1 MRSTAKTRAAAPG
14 KRIPVE
20 VVRGGKRMT
29 LNAVVG
35 KRPSDEELA
44 QSQILNGDGS
54 DEADRP
60 APDANSGEALAQS
73 LGLQVSPL
81 TPRYAQQLGVAA
93 DSGGLVILGIDPNSD
108 SGQKGLQ
115 RGDIVVTANYRPV
128 NTVADLEGIVSQAK
142 AANRESVLLR
152 IQRRGRPL
160 TYVPIRLR

>member
-1 MRSTAKTRAAAPG
+1 M
-14 KRIPVE
+14 
-20 VVRGGKRMT
+20 
-29 LNAVVG
+29 
-35 KRPSDEELA
+35 
-44 QSQILNGDGS
+44 
-54 DEADRP
+54 
-60 APDANSGEALAQS
+60 
-73 LGLQVSPL
+73 
-81 TPRYAQQLGVAA
+81 
-93 DSGGLVILGIDPNSD
+93 ILGIDPNSD